1 MAPAY
6 RSVRGSSEGA
16 TDDPGKDAD
25 CDGRDPSD
33 PEGADPLGRAG
44 SSVAAVVKGAAG
56 VTAEDPCRRKARGGS
71 ATGTASHPP
80 DATAGARLE

>member
-16 TDDPGKDAD
+16 ADDPGKDAD

-33 PEGADPLGRAG
+33 PEGAEPLGSAG
-44 SSVAAVVKGAAG
+44 SFGAAVVEGTAGAA
-56 VTAEDPCRRKARGGS
+56 TEDPGRS
-71 ATGTASHPP
+71 ATGTAPHPP
-80 DATAGARLE
+80 DAAAGGRLE